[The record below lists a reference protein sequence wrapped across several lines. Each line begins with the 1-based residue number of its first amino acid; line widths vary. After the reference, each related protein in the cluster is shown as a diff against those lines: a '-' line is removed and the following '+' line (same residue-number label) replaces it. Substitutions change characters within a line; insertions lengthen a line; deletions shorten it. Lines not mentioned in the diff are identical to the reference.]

1 VNTQTISGALL
12 YRTESGAA
20 DIAELGLRFRQDTSF
35 ESWRSTGQRLAEWSK
50 VLPWKAGDWAF
61 WGESRF
67 GNAVVEETALELGF
81 DLDELREL
89 ALVAGRFTLGR
100 RRSKLSIQHHAQL
113 ALFGS
118 DDEQERL
125 LDLAEQEGWSS
136 RQLKNALREAALSE
150 GAVGE
155 DAESGA
161 APPAWS
167 EPEQAPSE
175 NDVLLSVLESMRHI
189 MTLDDVRE
197 IMPRAKLEGISS
209 AQWLRRY
216 LDELRGGSDHEDAI
230 SGALA
235 APEKA

>member
-81 DLDELREL
+81 DLGELREL

-100 RRSKLSIQHHAQL
+100 RRPKLSIQHHAQL

-150 GAVGE
+150 EAVGNGASVSDE
-155 DAESGA
+155 DYREVASA
-161 APPAWS
+161 S
-167 EPEQAPSE
+167 SE
-175 NDVLLSVLESMRHI
+175 NAVLFSALESMRLVL
-189 MTLDDVRE
+189 TLDDARE
-197 IMPRAKLEGISS
+197 IIPRAELEGISP